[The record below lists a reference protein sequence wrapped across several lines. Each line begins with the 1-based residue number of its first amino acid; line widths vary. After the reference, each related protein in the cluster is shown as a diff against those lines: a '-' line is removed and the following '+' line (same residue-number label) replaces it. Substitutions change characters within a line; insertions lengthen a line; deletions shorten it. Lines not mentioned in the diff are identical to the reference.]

1 MKISEI
7 FYSIQGE
14 GKRSGVPSFFVRTNN
29 CNLRCMFAS
38 TNLCDTSY
46 TSWNPEDNKNIGDM
60 SVGDII
66 IEYKKY
72 NVKDVV
78 ITGGEPTLQGEEL
91 TLLCKELKLLGAY
104 ITIETNGT
112 IFGDFINYTDLLSI
126 SPKLNSSTPFDTK
139 FEKIHSESRINLDV
153 LMKFNEMN
161 VEGKYDIQWKFV
173 YCKDK
178 DIKEIEELK
187 QSVGIP
193 DNKIYLMP
201 EGINE
206 EDMKERRLETV
217 DMCKKH
223 GYNFTDRLHIIIW
236 GNKRGM

>member
-236 GNKRGM
+236 GNKRGV